1 MARRGR
7 HEEHVNH
14 EAWAIP
20 YGDLITLLLAFFVV
34 MYAISTLNEGKYRV
48 MSDSLNAAF
57 DGVPR
62 SIAPIQ
68 IGQPT
73 EASSIGPP
81 KPFDNDPGSP
91 SVVNLSERIRADAV
105 ITPIELME
113 LERRQAEADVQ
124 LDAIQRQVERALGP
138 MIMSDQVTVTR
149 EGLWLEVNIR
159 SDVLFASGSAALSTP
174 ARDAID
180 QLAGVL
186 RELPNELRV
195 EGHTDDQPIASALF
209 PSNWELAGARAASVI
224 RLLEGRGVDPRRMA
238 AIGFGD
244 KRPIADNATPAGR
257 AANRRVMLVILA
269 TSGRDASRADGAVAP
284 SAGQESA
291 APAVDPGA
299 GPPPAT
305 PTEAARPPAPVS
317 VPQALSEDGV

>member
-1 MARRGR
+1 MARHAR

-73 EASSIGPP
+73 EASSIAPP
-81 KPFDNDPGSP
+81 QPFENDPGSP
-91 SVVNLSERIRADAV
+91 SVVNLSERVRADAV
-105 ITPIELME
+105 ITPIELMQ
-113 LERRQAEADVQ
+113 LEQQQAQADIQ

-159 SDVLFASGSAALSTP
+159 SDVLFASGSATLSTP

-180 QLAGVL
+180 QLATVL

-195 EGHTDDQPIASALF
+195 EGHTDNQPIASALY
-209 PSNWELAGARAASVI
+209 PSNWELSGARAASVI

-244 KRPIADNATPAGR
+244 KRPVADNVTPAGR
-257 AANRRVMLVILA
+257 STNRRVMLVILA
-269 TSGRDASRADGAVAP
+269 TSPGTPGDAAARP
-284 SAGQESA
+284 SNQVSPP
-291 APAVDPGA
+291 PAVEAGA
-299 GPPPAT
+299 AT

-317 VPQALSEDGV
+317 VPQALSEDVP

>member
-1 MARRGR
+1 MARHAR

-73 EASSIGPP
+73 EASSIAPP
-81 KPFDNDPGSP
+81 QPFENDPGSP
-91 SVVNLSERIRADAV
+91 SVVNLSERVRADAV
-105 ITPIELME
+105 ITPIELMQ
-113 LERRQAEADVQ
+113 LEQQQAQADVQ

-159 SDVLFASGSAALSTP
+159 SDVLFASGSASLSTP

-180 QLAGVL
+180 QLATVL
-186 RELPNELRV
+186 RELPNELRI
-195 EGHTDDQPIASALF
+195 EGHTDNQPIASALF
-209 PSNWELAGARAASVI
+209 PSNWELSGARAASVI

-244 KRPIADNATPAGR
+244 KRPVADNATSAGR
-257 AANRRVMLVILA
+257 STNRRVMLVILA
-269 TSGRDASRADGAVAP
+269 TSPGTPRDAAARP
-284 SAGQESA
+284 SNQVSPP
-291 APAVDPGA
+291 PAVDAGA
-299 GPPPAT
+299 AT

-317 VPQALSEDGV
+317 VPQALSEDVP

>member
-1 MARRGR
+1 MARHAR

-73 EASSIGPP
+73 EASSIAPP
-81 KPFDNDPGSP
+81 QPFENDPGSP
-91 SVVNLSERIRADAV
+91 SVVNLSERVRADAV
-105 ITPIELME
+105 ITPIELMQ
-113 LERRQAEADVQ
+113 LEQQQAQADIQ

-159 SDVLFASGSAALSTP
+159 SDVLFASGSATLSTP

-180 QLAGVL
+180 QLATVL

-195 EGHTDDQPIASALF
+195 EGHTDNQPIASALY
-209 PSNWELAGARAASVI
+209 PSNWELSGARAASVI

-244 KRPIADNATPAGR
+244 KRPVADNATPAGR
-257 AANRRVMLVILA
+257 STNRRVMLVILA
-269 TSGRDASRADGAVAP
+269 TSPGTTSDA
-284 SAGQESA
+284 A
-291 APAVDPGA
+291 ARPPNQVSPPPAVEAGA
-299 GPPPAT
+299 AT

-317 VPQALSEDGV
+317 VPQALSEDVP

>member
-1 MARRGR
+1 MARHAR

-73 EASSIGPP
+73 EASSIAPP
-81 KPFDNDPGSP
+81 KPFENDPGSP
-91 SVVNLSERIRADAV
+91 SVVNLSERVRADAV
-105 ITPIELME
+105 ITPIELMQ
-113 LERRQAEADVQ
+113 LEQQQAQADIQ

-159 SDVLFASGSAALSTP
+159 SDVLFASGSAALSSP
-174 ARDAID
+174 AREAID
-180 QLAGVL
+180 QLATVL
-186 RELPNELRV
+186 RELPNELRI
-195 EGHTDDQPIASALF
+195 EGHTDDQPIASALY
-209 PSNWELAGARAASVI
+209 PSNWELTGARAASVI

-244 KRPIADNATPAGR
+244 KRPVADNRTPAGR
-257 AANRRVMLVILA
+257 STNRRVMLVILA
-269 TSGRDASRADGAVAP
+269 TSPGARPAGQVSPP
-284 SAGQESA
+284 SAVEA
-291 APAVDPGA
+291 GA
-299 GPPPAT
+299 AT

-317 VPQALSEDGV
+317 APQALSEDVP

>member
-1 MARRGR
+1 MPRHAR

-68 IGQPT
+68 VGQPT
-73 EASSIGPP
+73 NASSIAPP
-81 KPFDNDPGSP
+81 QPFQNDPGSP
-91 SVVNLSERIRADAV
+91 SVINLSERVRADAV
-105 ITPIELME
+105 ITPIELMQ
-113 LERRQAEADVQ
+113 LEQQKAQADAQ

-174 ARDAID
+174 ARQAID
-180 QLAGVL
+180 QLATVL

-195 EGHTDDQPIASALF
+195 EGHTDDQPIASALY
-209 PSNWELAGARAASVI
+209 PSNWELSGARAASVI

-238 AIGFGD
+238 AIGFGE
-244 KRPIADNATPAGR
+244 KRPIADNTTAAGR
-257 AANRRVMLVILA
+257 STNRRVMLVILA
-269 TSGRDASRADGAVAP
+269 TSPNAPPATATRSPDQVSPAAAVEAGA
-284 SAGQESA
+284 
-291 APAVDPGA
+291 
-299 GPPPAT
+299 AT

-317 VPQALSEDGV
+317 VPRAFSEDVP

>member
-1 MARRGR
+1 MPRHAR

-68 IGQPT
+68 IGEPT
-73 EASSIGPP
+73 NASSIAPP
-81 KPFDNDPGSP
+81 QPFKNDPGSP
-91 SVVNLSERIRADAV
+91 SIINLSERVRADAV
-105 ITPIELME
+105 ITPIELMQ
-113 LERRQAEADVQ
+113 LEQQKAQADAQ

-174 ARDAID
+174 ARQAID
-180 QLAGVL
+180 QLATVL
-186 RELPNELRV
+186 RELPNELRI
-195 EGHTDDQPIASALF
+195 EGHTDDQPIASALY
-209 PSNWELAGARAASVI
+209 PSNWELSGARAASVI

-238 AIGFGD
+238 AIGFGE

-257 AANRRVMLVILA
+257 STNRRVMLVILA
-269 TSGRDASRADGAVAP
+269 TSPNAPAAAATGAVAP
-284 SAGQESA
+284 NQVSPS
-291 APAVDPGA
+291 PAVETGA
-299 GPPPAT
+299 VN

-317 VPQALSEDGV
+317 VPQAFSEDVP